1 MKRFKKRAPVLAAAL
16 AAAVVGGGAALAGAQ
31 DGSST
36 PSEFFDSVARHLGIS
51 PEKLEDATKAA
62 AIDQVDAA
70 LEEGKITKAR
80 ADELKARIES
90 GEGPL
95 LFGPG
100 LFGHPHGGPHGL
112 GDKLSAAADYLGLS
126 VDQLHERLRAGR
138 SLADIAQAR
147 GKSVDGLEQAILDE
161 AKKGLDEAVSNGR
174 LTREEADEVF
184 EDLEA
189 RVDDMVKGTF
199 QDRHRGGRFFDDRL
213 PGSESWGTS
222 AA

>member
-112 GDKLSAAADYLGLS
+112 ES
-126 VDQLHERLRAGR
+126 RLCGR
-138 SLADIAQAR
+138 C
-147 GKSVDGLEQAILDE
+147 
-161 AKKGLDEAVSNGR
+161 
-174 LTREEADEVF
+174 
-184 EDLEA
+184 
-189 RVDDMVKGTF
+189 
-199 QDRHRGGRFFDDRL
+199 
-213 PGSESWGTS
+213 
-222 AA
+222 